1 MAFLAF
7 SKAREKYHGT
17 LVTSKKG
24 FDERGGLWA
33 EAAGWA
39 LDSAIEASA
48 GKVDPDT
55 GKVIYVE
62 RPDFDDPKY
71 GGLMSF
77 DQVEVDVAGEPVVV
91 EGFNVETDYK
101 PHINPKQAKIKIDG
115 KWIRFDR
122 NIHGHLVRQR

>member
-1 MAFLAF
+1 M
-7 SKAREKYHGT
+7 
-17 LVTSKKG
+17 
-24 FDERGGLWA
+24 
-33 EAAGWA
+33 
-39 LDSAIEASA
+39 
-48 GKVDPDT
+48 DPDT

-77 DQVEVDVAGEPVVV
+77 DQVEVDVAGEPVVA
-91 EGFNVETDYK
+91 EGFNVKEDYK
-101 PHINPKQAKIKIDG
+101 PAFNPKNSRIKIGG